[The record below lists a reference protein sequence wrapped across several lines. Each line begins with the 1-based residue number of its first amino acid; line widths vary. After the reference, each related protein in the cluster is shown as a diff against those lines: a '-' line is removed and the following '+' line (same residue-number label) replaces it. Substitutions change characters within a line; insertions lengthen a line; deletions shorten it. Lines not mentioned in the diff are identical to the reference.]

1 MFITISY
8 DIVDNRRRAK
18 LAKLL
23 LDYGYRVQKSVFEC
37 DLDDRQFLK
46 LKGLIEA
53 LIDWE
58 EDSVRY
64 YFLCGRCRG
73 NVEVSGWGVVREEE
87 EVIIA

>member
-8 DIVDNRRRAK
+8 DITDDRRRTK

-23 LDYGYRVQKSVFEC
+23 SNYGTRVQKSVFEFQ
-37 DLDDRQFLK
+37 LDDRQFLR
-46 LKGLIEA
+46 LKRDIET

-64 YFLCGRCRG
+64 YFLCQRCQG
-73 NVEVSGWGVVREEE
+73 NIAVSGWGTIPEDED
-87 EVIIA
+87 VIIV